1 MKGIMSIQSHFV
13 FSHSGNNSAVF
24 PMQRMGAEVW
34 PIHIGQYS
42 NHTHYDQK
50 IAGHHYAAGDI
61 LELVTGVDNIGQ
73 LDRCAAVVSGHIGTI
88 EQSNAIADVVTL
100 VKQKNSQAL
109 YISHP
114 MIELDNKKKPIIT
127 PSTTKIIRDL
137 SDIADAL
144 VIGRDELSLLVEMS
158 ISTLEDAISACQK
171 VMDKGPKFILL
182 KNFPGFDDLNSTM
195 MLSTPK
201 ACYLAHRPY
210 VHFDKP
216 VVGIDEI
223 ITGLFTAGLVK
234 GMSPFLAFEHAN
246 NAAYGVL
253 KITEELDGWELDIIR
268 AQNEFIEPSYHF
280 HPMKVASS

>member
-24 PMQRMGAEVW
+24 SMQRMGAEVW
-34 PIHIGQYS
+34 PLHIGQYAH
-42 NHTHYDQK
+42 HTHCVPEMV
-50 IAGHHYAAGDI
+50 GHHYGASDI
-61 LELVTGVDNIGQ
+61 TELVAGLDNIGQ
-73 LDRCAAVVSGHIGTI
+73 LDRCAAVVSGNICTV
-88 EQSNAIADVVTL
+88 EQSNAIANVVSL

-109 YISHP
+109 YVSHP
-114 MIELDNKKKPIIT
+114 MIDFDNNEQPIIKT
-127 PSTTKIIRDL
+127 SVTIARDL
-137 SDIADAL
+137 CFIADAL
-144 VIGRDELSLLVEMS
+144 VIGRDELTCLANMD
-158 ISTLEDAISACQK
+158 IGTLEEAITACQK
-171 VMDKGPKFILL
+171 VMDKGPKFVLL
-182 KNFPGFDDLNSTM
+182 KNFPGFEDLNSTM

-210 VHFDKP
+210 VHFDQP

-253 KITEELDGWELDIIR
+253 KITEELGGWELDIIR

-280 HPMKVASS
+280 HPMKVAPS